1 MMNLLSASPQVFF
14 HFIIAILLALTIHE
28 ASHALVAK
36 WLGDN
41 TAEKLGR
48 ISLNPAKHLTLWG
61 SLLFLFV
68 GIGWGK
74 PVPVNPTYFKNPKRD
89 HALVALAGPLSNF
102 ILAILFAI
110 PIMLYPNTIWSA
122 LAMIHFNLNVLLC
135 AFNLIPIPPLDGSKI
150 AAIFLPK
157 NVYYKY
163 NQFIEGNLAYIIIF
177 FLFDIYV
184 LESIIGFS
192 FTFEIV
198 NFITGLI
205 KTVIFLG
212 T

>member
-1 MMNLLSASPQVFF
+1 MNLLTASPQAFI
-14 HFIIAILLALTIHE
+14 HFIIAILIALTVHE
-28 ASHALVAK
+28 AAHALVAK
-36 WLGDN
+36 WLGDH

-48 ISLNPAKHLTLWG
+48 ISLNPAKHLDLWG

-89 HALVALAGPLSNF
+89 HALVALAGPVSNF
-102 ILAILFAI
+102 LLAILFAI
-110 PIMLYPNTIWSA
+110 PIMLAPLHPLTGIA
-122 LAMIHFNLNVLLC
+122 QIHFNLNVLLC
-135 AFNLIPIPPLDGSKI
+135 ALNLIPIPPLDGSKI
-150 AAIFLPK
+150 AAILLPQK
-157 NVYYKY
+157 TYYKY
-163 NQFIEGNLAYIIIF
+163 NKFIEGNLSYIIIF

-184 LESIIGFS
+184 LDSIIGFS
-192 FTFEIV
+192 LTGSVIS
-198 NFITGLI
+198 FISGII

>member
-1 MMNLLSASPQVFF
+1 MNLLALGPEAFF
-14 HFIIAILLALTIHE
+14 HFILAILIALTIHE
-28 ASHALVAK
+28 AAHALVAK
-36 WLGDN
+36 WLGDP

-48 ISLNPAKHLTLWG
+48 TSLNPARHLDLWG

-102 ILAILFAI
+102 LIAILFAI
-110 PIMLYPNTIWSA
+110 PIMFAPESPWTTIA
-122 LAMIHFNLNVLLC
+122 QIHFNLNVLLC
-135 AFNLIPIPPLDGSKI
+135 ALNLIPIPPLDGSKI
-150 AAIFLPK
+150 AAIVLPK
-157 NVYYKY
+157 AVYYKY
-163 NQFIEGNLAYIIIF
+163 SKFIEGNLAYIIIF

-184 LESIIGFS
+184 LESIAGFS
-192 FTFEIV
+192 
-198 NFITGLI
+198 ITYSIISFLSGII

>member
-1 MMNLLSASPQVFF
+1 MMNLLTASPTAFF

-28 ASHALVAK
+28 AAHALAAK
-36 WLGDN
+36 WLGDH

-48 ISLNPAKHLTLWG
+48 ISLNPAKHLDMWG

-89 HALVALAGPLSNF
+89 HALVALAGPVSNF
-102 ILAILFAI
+102 LLAILFAL
-110 PIMLYPNTIWSA
+110 PIIFAPTHPLTAIA
-122 LAMIHFNLNVLLC
+122 LIHFELNVLLC

-150 AAIFLPK
+150 AAILLPK
-157 NVYYKY
+157 HLYYKY
-163 NQFIEGNLAYIIIF
+163 NEFIQGNLAYIIIF
-177 FLFDIYV
+177 FLFDLYV

-192 FTFEIV
+192 LTHSVIQFL
-198 NFITGLI
+198 TGII